1 MTTIT
6 RNPITCLFCH
16 IELGKSVIIENTEFL
31 QLSGVLC
38 REVRGVCPNCGKPFY
53 WSVSDKTLQKLDQ
66 LIKKAGS
73 NML

>member
-1 MTTIT
+1 MIT
-6 RNPITCLFCH
+6 SNIITCLNCK
-16 IELGKSVIIENTEFL
+16 IELGKSIIIENTEFL

-53 WSVSDKTLQKLDQ
+53 WSVSDKTMQRLDQ
-66 LIKKAGS
+66 IIKKSGS

>member
-1 MTTIT
+1 MIT
-6 RNPITCLFCH
+6 RNLITCLNCK
-16 IELGKSVIIENTEFL
+16 IELGESVIIENTEFL